1 MSTDFYEI
9 RHCPACG
16 LRYPLTKGHPFG
28 ERCPSCLGETK
39 IVLKR
44 KITQLP
50 FREVKVERNTGLKA
64 ALLDNLRSAW
74 NVGAIFRT
82 ADGLGLEK
90 LYLCGITPTPENES
104 VRKTSLGAEKTVS
117 WDFARNAVELAESL
131 KREGCIFIALEQDK
145 RAIPLG
151 AIQKSTLQ
159 NAILIIGNEV
169 TGVAILIVGNEVTGV
184 DPGLLNLCEQIVY
197 IPMCGQKRSFNVE
210 VAFGIAVS
218 NLS

>member
-1 MSTDFYEI
+1 MSNDFYEI

-16 LRYPLTKGHPFG
+16 LRYPLTEGHPFG

-44 KITQLP
+44 KITQFP
-50 FREVKVERNTGLKA
+50 FRELKVERNTGLKA

-117 WDFARNAVELAESL
+117 WDFARNALELAESL

-159 NAILIIGNEV
+159 N
-169 TGVAILIVGNEVTGV
+169 AILIVGNEVTGV

-218 NLS
+218 NL